1 MKTAK
6 CFFCGDTYKTKY
18 PEVEG
23 ACKLC
28 CKLCQEALKLEMQMV
43 EDSMK
48 EEDND

>member
-18 PEVEG
+18 PEAEG
-23 ACKLC
+23 L
-28 CKLCQEALKLEMQMV
+28 CKLCQEALELEMQMV

-48 EEDND
+48 EEE